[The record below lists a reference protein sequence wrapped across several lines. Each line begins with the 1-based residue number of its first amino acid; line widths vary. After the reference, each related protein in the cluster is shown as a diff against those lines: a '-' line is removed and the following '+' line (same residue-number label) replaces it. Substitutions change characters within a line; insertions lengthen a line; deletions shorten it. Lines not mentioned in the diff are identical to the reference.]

1 MERVRIRL
9 DIYDTQD
16 KFGDP
21 KNAFWEFRDLDDTHA
36 QVSGLPMYFIL
47 LVDLTDSFIYI
58 KR

>member
-1 MERVRIRL
+1 L